1 MRTISFKKILK
12 DWMLVVGMAA
22 GIGLYF
28 VYREIP
34 ALHPAGPFL
43 LSACKLTQP
52 VFLFSM
58 LFLSFCKIE
67 PQEMKLRKWHLWL
80 LLVQLGSFVALTGM
94 ELLAIHGDS
103 PTAVWIMDHRIAYES
118 ILICIICPTAT
129 ACAVVTAKL
138 GGSMADVVTYTVI
151 INLVVAIAVPVAVP
165 LLYPASGISFWQ
177 AFFKIL
183 AKVFPL
189 LIMPCLCAWG
199 VRYFFP
205 KLHARLTGYVYLSFY
220 IWIVALTIA
229 VMLTTRAIANHAEDM
244 AVLLEMA
251 IASGV
256 SCFLQFLIG
265 KRIGRRYDSSISAG
279 QALAQKNNIFG
290 MWMAYTFLTPLTS
303 VACGLYLLWQN
314 TFNSWQ
320 IYRHNK

>member
-1 MRTISFKKILK
+1 
-12 DWMLVVGMAA
+12 
-22 GIGLYF
+22 
-28 VYREIP
+28 
-34 ALHPAGPFL
+34 
-43 LSACKLTQP
+43 
-52 VFLFSM
+52 
-58 LFLSFCKIE
+58 
-67 PQEMKLRKWHLWL
+67 
-80 LLVQLGSFVALTGM
+80 
-94 ELLAIHGDS
+94 
-103 PTAVWIMDHRIAYES
+103 
-118 ILICIICPTAT
+118 
-129 ACAVVTAKL
+129 
-138 GGSMADVVTYTVI
+138 MADVVTYTI
-151 INLVVAIAVPVAVP
+151 MINLIVAFAIPIAVP

-177 AFFKIL
+177 AFLKIL

-205 KLHARLTGYVYLSFY
+205 KLHAWFTGYVHLSFY

-229 VMLTTRAIANHAEDM
+229 VMLTTRTIANHAEDM

-251 IASGV
+251 IASGI

-265 KRIGRRYDSSISAG
+265 KRIGRRYGCSISAG

-320 IYRHNK
+320 IYRHSKNVR